1 MRSAGLQ
8 GRVQFAGNQRDVVPW
23 MQALDIFA
31 LPSYANEGVPQALM
45 QAMLVGLP
53 CVTTN
58 VGGIG
63 ELAMDGVTAVQ
74 VPPENPGALR
84 SALERLMAD
93 PALRSKLGA
102 AARRH
107 CAERFS
113 YERMLDRMEAIYR
126 EAAAAT

>member
-1 MRSAGLQ
+1 MT
-8 GRVQFAGNQRDVVPW
+8 
-23 MQALDIFA
+23 
-31 LPSYANEGVPQALM
+31 
-45 QAMLVGLP
+45 
-53 CVTTN
+53 VTTP
-58 VGGIG
+58 
-63 ELAMDGVTAVQ
+63 EKPGV
-74 VPPENPGALR
+74 LR
-84 SALERLMAD
+84 SALERLMGD